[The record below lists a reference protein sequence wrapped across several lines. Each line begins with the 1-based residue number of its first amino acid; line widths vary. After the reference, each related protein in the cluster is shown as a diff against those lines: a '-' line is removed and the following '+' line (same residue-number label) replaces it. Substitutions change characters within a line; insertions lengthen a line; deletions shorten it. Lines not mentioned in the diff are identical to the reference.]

1 MKVAAASVLA
11 ASTDGV
17 TAKVFGHS
25 PAAGAATI
33 NANNTTSADDKGIAV
48 RFLGTGAAD

>member
-17 TAKVFGHS
+17 NAKVFGHS
-25 PAAGAATI
+25 PAA
-33 NANNTTSADDKGIAV
+33 NADTTNTNNTTSA
-48 RFLGTGAAD
+48 L